1 MHSSAWIHAAILA
14 RVAVCFGRACSLLLG
29 EQCIVVV
36 LGLQVCRWSDKVDAI
51 LIMRRS
57 GPPSDAS
64 QRRAAG
70 LRFQRSESTS
80 SRMARMLRKP
90 GLSHD

>member
-1 MHSSAWIHAAILA
+1 
-14 RVAVCFGRACSLLLG
+14 
-29 EQCIVVV
+29 
-36 LGLQVCRWSDKVDAI
+36 VDAI

-70 LRFQRSESTS
+70 LRSSAPRSRALDGED
-80 SRMARMLRKP
+80 AA
-90 GLSHD
+90 